1 MAKACKIRGIYSTA
15 LSILFSGTSEYE
27 LTFPSQEIMKRLGI
41 SPASK
46 PADIKIE
53 DRPDSLGV
61 IVEGKMDDIMTPE
74 FPLNVNDV
82 PGCAVIPLEPNKF
95 AIYKGTVVSRNERYN
110 YVNVLLDD
118 AEGLIGIL
126 PGSTLRPGTEVIV
139 QVAEPGSISGKKKPV
154 LSRSI
159 TCPGS
164 YVVLIPENKI
174 VFSRNI
180 TDPALRSELEEMAR
194 QDAAH
199 EKGKFGVIFRS
210 ACNDAHMD
218 AIREDLDALAER
230 MADVRAKMRDAPA
243 GFIIDPFG
251 IGQLNVIFSK
261 QSLNYLDDIRQQKVS
276 TIPDHHYWKIVT
288 KRLKETDRLIDFL
301 EYVMVQQPELQ
312 AKLVA
317 TFVDFAHEQFI
328 FPQVNDMINI
338 VHCKPNGDIHKL
350 RPGKVLDTSISA
362 GRIFSAREHCIS
374 LVLKREFTPKTRSGS
389 FYDGFDGIEIEAG
402 DYSICH
408 VKENFPVLVN
418 QYYRADGTLLGH
430 YFNISTPVQ
439 LYPGEMQYIDLEVDV
454 VEVPGGERKVI
465 DEEKLDDAVRAGYIS
480 EKTRVFAMTLA
491 HDIMDG
497 KINADLACDANYFEK
512 E

>member
-1 MAKACKIRGIYSTA
+1 MARACKIRGIYSTA

-27 LTFPSQEIMKRLGI
+27 ITFPSQEIMKRLGI
-41 SPASK
+41 PPSSK
-46 PADIKIE
+46 PADVKID

-61 IVEGKMDDIMTPE
+61 IIEGKMADITAPG
-74 FPLNVNDV
+74 FPINVNDV
-82 PGCAVIPLEPNKF
+82 PGCAVIPLEPHKF

-126 PGSTLRPGTEVIV
+126 PGSTLRPGTEIIV
-139 QVAEPGSISGKKKPV
+139 QIAEPGSISGKKKPV

-174 VFSRNI
+174 TFSRNI
-180 TDPALRSELEEMAR
+180 TDPALRSELEDIAKK
-194 QDAAH
+194 DVAH
-199 EKGKFGVIFRS
+199 DKGKFGVIFRS
-210 ACNDAHMD
+210 ACNDAHMN
-218 AIREDLDALAER
+218 AIRADLDGLAER
-230 MADVRAKMRDAPA
+230 MAEIREQVKDAST

-261 QSLNYLDDIRQQKVS
+261 QSLNYLDEIRQQKVA

-288 KRLKETDRLIDFL
+288 KRVKETDRLIDFL
-301 EYVMVQQPELQ
+301 EYAMVEQPDLQ
-312 AKLVA
+312 AKLVSR
-317 TFVDFAHEQFI
+317 FVDFAHEHFA
-328 FPQVNDMINI
+328 FPRKNDTINI
-338 VHCKPNGDIHKL
+338 VHCKPNGDIFKL
-350 RPGKVLDTSISA
+350 KPGKVLETSIEA
-362 GRIFSAREHCIS
+362 GSIFSAREHCIS
-374 LVLKREFTPKTRSGS
+374 LVLKREFAPKTRSNA
-389 FYDGFDGIEIEAG
+389 FYDGFDGIEIETG

-418 QYYRADGTLLGH
+418 QYHRADGTLLGL

-465 DEEKLDDAVRAGYIS
+465 DAEKLDDAVRGGYIS
-480 EKTRVFAMTLA
+480 DKMREFAMA
-491 HDIMDG
+491 MASDIVDG
-497 KINADLACDANYFEK
+497 KINAELSCDASYFKK